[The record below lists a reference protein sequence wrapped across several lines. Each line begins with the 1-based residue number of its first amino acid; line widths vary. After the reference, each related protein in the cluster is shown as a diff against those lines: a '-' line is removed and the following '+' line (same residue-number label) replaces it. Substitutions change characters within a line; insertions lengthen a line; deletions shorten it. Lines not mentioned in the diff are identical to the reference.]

1 MKEDQSSYDL
11 DCLSI
16 RMKKEFASENKRVTN
31 RFLFI
36 ELLFGSLWIE
46 MSDTSTFLVQHP
58 SELKILF
65 MSYDMQICPCVF
77 MYGLEFIFPKS
88 IHYEDVAEIS
98 KFAQIQDVRFRPSFR
113 SSVLFLDTV
122 DIAVDSTKFWIT
134 WLSRNNEWS
143 ILLHMYTYIL
153 LRYLNRILIAY
164 DVL

>member
-1 MKEDQSSYDL
+1 
-11 DCLSI
+11 
-16 RMKKEFASENKRVTN
+16 
-31 RFLFI
+31 
-36 ELLFGSLWIE
+36 

-77 MYGLEFIFPKS
+77 MYGLAFIFPKS

-134 WLSRNNEWS
+134 
-143 ILLHMYTYIL
+143 
-153 LRYLNRILIAY
+153 
-164 DVL
+164 